1 MVNRETGTR
10 EDIEINADGE
20 IIRGWLFKPKG
31 NLGKTPC
38 IVMGNGFSA
47 VKEMGMVDFAERFTA
62 AGMAAIAFDF
72 RNLGESDGSPR
83 QELDPVKQIEDLRH
97 AITYATMLP
106 SVDRDRIGLWG
117 TSYSGGHS
125 LVIGGTDRRL
135 RCVVAQMP
143 TISGHWSGL
152 RRVPMDMIPEVTA
165 ALAEDRIGRMEGKA
179 PTMRPI
185 IGEPE
190 EHPIYAAGEV
200 RDFFD
205 KYAVHIPTWGNEVT
219 LRSLEYARAYEP
231 GAYIEFISP
240 TPLLMIVGL
249 GDTLTCYDLQ
259 LEAYNRASE
268 PKKLTLLNGGHFT
281 CYEEEFEKAAG
292 AAVDWFKQY
301 LFA

>member
-1 MVNRETGTR
+1 MATKKTGTR

-20 IIRGWLFKPKG
+20 TIRGWLFKPVG
-31 NLGKTPC
+31 TAAKTPC

-47 VKEMGMVDFAERFTA
+47 VKEIGMVDFAERFTA

-83 QELDPVKQIEDLRH
+83 QELDPAKQIEDLRH
-97 AITYATMLP
+97 AITFAMMLP
-106 SVDRDRIGLWG
+106 SVDRERIGLWG

-135 RCVVAQMP
+135 KCVVVQMP

-152 RRVPMDMIPEVTA
+152 RRLPMEMIPGVTA
-165 ALAEDRIGRMEGKA
+165 ALAEDRIKRMRGEDS
-179 PTMRPI
+179 TMRPI
-185 IGEPE
+185 IGEPDA
-190 EHPIYAAGEV
+190 HPIYAAGEV
-200 RDFFD
+200 REFFD

-249 GDTLTCYDLQ
+249 KDTLTCYDLQ
-259 LEAYNRASE
+259 LEAYNRALE
-268 PKKLTLLNGGHFT
+268 PKKLVMLEGGHFT
-281 CYEEEFEKAAG
+281 CYDDEFETAAS
-292 AAVDWFKQY
+292 AAVDWFTTH

>member
-97 AITYATMLP
+97 AITYVTMLP

-231 GAYIEFISP
+231 GSYIEFISP

-249 GDTLTCYDLQ
+249 RDTLTCYDLQ